1 MTILQLNPQIPLVT
15 PMGGAQ
21 CVAIID
27 YSEEHDLKF
36 VCILDEGGAVFTF
49 QNKDVKGYA
58 NPTMGRTK
66 QEGKPALPDP
76 GHPFPPRPKVAPE
89 LHLSE
94 AFCMNWLS
102 APNACAHLLNTAL
115 DPDHMRAAAKQIEEG
130 RIQWSPPEYME
141 GATFG
146 QMIEPMTDKEA
157 ERALVGRIEQAFIH
171 PAALAKIVN
180 DWLKQKQENRK

>member
-36 VCILDEGGAVFTF
+36 VCILDDGGAIFTF

-66 QEGKPALPDP
+66 QEGKPALPTAGKEP
-76 GHPFPPRPKVAPE
+76 A
-89 LHLSE
+89 LYLSE
-94 AFCMNWLS
+94 AFCTNWLS
-102 APNACAHLLNTAL
+102 APNACAHLLNAAL
-115 DPDHMRAAAKQIEEG
+115 GPGHMRAAAKQIEEG
-130 RIQWSPPEYME
+130 RVQWSPPEYMA

-146 QMIEPMTDKEA
+146 QIIEPMTSGEA
-157 ERALVGRIEQAFIH
+157 QRALAGRVERAFIN
-171 PAALAKIVN
+171 PVALAQIVN
-180 DWLKQKQENRK
+180 NWLKQKQENRR